1 MAKSNTPNL
10 WRKTTCDAEL
20 AFGEVFLNGIK
31 CAAVLRNV
39 DPTLSKSHYL
49 AFLNSGKLKG
59 GTVNRCPGVYQIRCG
74 DKPVDDISF
83 VLHADNGDIIIGAPN
98 GRIRMFAQSIDMIAS
113 GPDNKTGYINLL
125 SNTSVEIKTP
135 TITATASVEANITGE
150 KKVNIASRDEVK
162 VTGNFN
168 EQGPAVIDIP
178 PPGSQT
184 LKETLEG
191 IVKLVK
197 DIVG

>member
-1 MAKSNTPNL
+1 MAKSNTPNY

-39 DPTLSKSHYL
+39 DPTLSKSQYL

-74 DKPVDDISF
+74 DKPVNDTAF

-113 GPDNKTGYINLL
+113 GPDNKTGYINIL

-135 TITATASVEANITGE
+135 TIIATASVEANITGE

-168 EQGPAVIDIP
+168 EQSPAVIDIP

>member
-1 MAKSNTPNL
+1 MA
-10 WRKTTCDAEL
+10 
-20 AFGEVFLNGIK
+20 
-31 CAAVLRNV
+31 
-39 DPTLSKSHYL
+39 Y
-49 AFLNSGKLKG
+49 LNSGKLKG

-74 DKPVDDISF
+74 DKPVQDVSF

-98 GRIRMFAQSIDMIAS
+98 GRIRMYAQSIDMIAS
-113 GPDNKTGYINLL
+113 GPDNKTGYINML
-125 SNTSVEIKTP
+125 SNTKVEIKTP
-135 TITATASVEANITGE
+135 IIDATASVETNITGE

-168 EQGPAVIDIP
+168 EQSPAVIDIP

>member
-1 MAKSNTPNL
+1 MAKTNTPNF
-10 WRKTTCDAEL
+10 WRKTTCDGEI

-31 CAAVLRNV
+31 CAAILRNV
-39 DPTLSKSHYL
+39 DPTLSKSQYL
-49 AFLNSGKLKG
+49 AYLNSGKLKG

-74 DKPVDDISF
+74 DKPVQDVSF

-98 GRIRMFAQSIDMIAS
+98 GRIRMYAQSIDMIAS
-113 GPDNKTGYINLL
+113 GPDNKTGYINML
-125 SNTSVEIKTP
+125 SNTKVEIKTP
-135 TITATASVEANITGE
+135 IIDATASVETNITGE

-168 EQGPAVIDIP
+168 EQSPAVIDIP

>member
-1 MAKSNTPNL
+1 MAKSNTPNY
-10 WRKTTCDAEL
+10 WRKTTTDAEL

-39 DPTLSKSHYL
+39 DPTLSKSQYL

-59 GTVNRCPGVYQIRCG
+59 GTINRCPGVYQIRCG
-74 DKPVDDISF
+74 DKPVNDTAF
-83 VLHADNGDIIIGAPN
+83 VLYADNGDIVIGAPN

-135 TITATASVEANITGE
+135 TITAAASVDASITGE
-150 KKVNIASRDEVK
+150 KRVSIGSRDELK
-162 VTGNFN
+162 FTGKPNFAN
-168 EQGPAVIDIP
+168 PAVVDIP

>member
-1 MAKSNTPNL
+1 MAKSNTPNY

-31 CAAVLRNV
+31 CAAIIRNV
-39 DPTLSKSHYL
+39 DPTLSKSQYM

-74 DKPVDDISF
+74 DKPVNDTAF

-113 GPDNKTGYINLL
+113 GPDNKTGYINIL

-168 EQGPAVIDIP
+168 EQSPAVIDIP

>member
-1 MAKSNTPNL
+1 MAKSNTPNY

-31 CAAVLRNV
+31 CAAIIRNV
-39 DPTLSKSHYL
+39 DPTLSKSQYM

-74 DKPVDDISF
+74 DKPVNDTAF

-113 GPDNKTGYINLL
+113 GPDNKTGYINIL

-168 EQGPAVIDIP
+168 EQSPAVIDIP

-191 IVKLVK
+191 IIKLVK

>member
-1 MAKSNTPNL
+1 MAKTNTPNF
-10 WRKTTCDAEL
+10 WRKTTTDAEI

-39 DPTLSKSHYL
+39 DPSLSKSQYM
-49 AFLNSGKLKG
+49 AYLNSGKLKG
-59 GTVNRCPGVYQIRCG
+59 GTVNRCPGVYQIVCG
-74 DKPVDDISF
+74 DKPVNDTSF
-83 VLHADNGDIIIGAPN
+83 VLHADNGDIVIGAPN
-98 GRIRMFAQSIDMIAS
+98 GRIRMYAQSIDLIAS
-113 GPDNKTGYINLL
+113 GPDNKTGFINIL

-135 TITATASVEANITGE
+135 TITAAASVEANITGE

-162 VTGNFN
+162 VTGNPNFQN
-168 EQGPAVIDIP
+168 PAVIDIP

-191 IVKLVK
+191 IIKLVK
-197 DIVG
+197 DIVE